1 MPPRGP
7 FDPMDDL
14 TPRRGEGQFDTKKA
28 SRGLK
33 MHFSCPFRYTAI
45 RPFLSSW
52 MKMTLSLCKIRFRT
66 LYILSPNLINWKNEE
81 YDQKTKLSSKTLILM
96 HVDNFW
102 NFQVK
107 TFWLQWWT
115 EEGCMGNLENSS
127 WSQSVSQAIL
137 REKIEQ
143 LYISVLYM
151 IFIILM
157 YSLKVF
163 YFETVYI

>member
-1 MPPRGP
+1 
-7 FDPMDDL
+7 
-14 TPRRGEGQFDTKKA
+14 
-28 SRGLK
+28 
-33 MHFSCPFRYTAI
+33 
-45 RPFLSSW
+45 
-52 MKMTLSLCKIRFRT
+52 
-66 LYILSPNLINWKNEE
+66 
-81 YDQKTKLSSKTLILM
+81 M

-143 LYISVLYM
+143 LYISVLYV
-151 IFIILM
+151 IFIILV